1 MKLQYRNKVSKATQ
15 ILNTMAILMVI
26 FAIFNIYTSHMYIS
40 SLIKQGFDPIKQ
52 ITEVINYYLNSVT
65 QYVFYA
71 ICLAA
76 LSYIIKKVIYLEDV
90 ESINKLEKDYL
101 DKDYLDEDY
110 LDKASVV
117 VEEQYDEIDM
127 ILKELDVE

>member
-15 ILNTMAILMVI
+15 ILNTMAIVMVI

-65 QYVFYA
+65 QYVFYG

-76 LSYIIKKVIYLEDV
+76 LSYIIKKVVYLGDV
-90 ESINKLEKDYL
+90 DSINKL
-101 DKDYLDEDY
+101 DKDYLE
-110 LDKASVV
+110 KESV
-117 VEEQYDEIDM
+117 VEEEYDEIDM

>member
-1 MKLQYRNKVSKATQ
+1 MKLQERNKVSKATK
-15 ILNTMAILMVI
+15 ILNTMAIIMVI

-65 QYVFYA
+65 QYVFYG
-71 ICLAA
+71 ICLAV
-76 LSYIIKKVIYLEDV
+76 LSYIIKKVVYLGDV
-90 ESINKLEKDYL
+90 DSINKL
-101 DKDYLDEDY
+101 DKDYLE
-110 LDKASVV
+110 KASVV
-117 VEEQYDEIDM
+117 EEEYDEIDM

>member
-1 MKLQYRNKVSKATQ
+1 MKLQERNKVPKATK
-15 ILNTMAILMVI
+15 ILNTMAIIMVI

-65 QYVFYA
+65 QYVFYG
-71 ICLAA
+71 ICLAT
-76 LSYIIKKVIYLEDV
+76 LSYIIKKVVYLGDV
-90 ESINKLEKDYL
+90 DSINKL
-101 DKDYLDEDY
+101 DKDYLE
-110 LDKASVV
+110 KASVV
-117 VEEQYDEIDM
+117 EEEYDEIDM

>member
-1 MKLQYRNKVSKATQ
+1 MKLQERNKVSKATK
-15 ILNTMAILMVI
+15 ILNTMAIIMVI

-65 QYVFYA
+65 QYVFYG

-76 LSYIIKKVIYLEDV
+76 LSYIIKKVVYLGDV
-90 ESINKLEKDYL
+90 DSINKL
-101 DKDYLDEDY
+101 DKDYLE
-110 LDKASVV
+110 KESV
-117 VEEQYDEIDM
+117 VEEEYDEIDM

>member
-1 MKLQYRNKVSKATQ
+1 MKLQERNKVSKATK
-15 ILNTMAILMVI
+15 ILNTMAIIMVI

-40 SLIKQGFDPIKQ
+40 SLVKQGFDPIKQ

-65 QYVFYA
+65 QYVFYG

-76 LSYIIKKVIYLEDV
+76 LSYIIKKVVYLGDV
-90 ESINKLEKDYL
+90 DSINKL
-101 DKDYLDEDY
+101 DKDYLE
-110 LDKASVV
+110 KESV
-117 VEEQYDEIDM
+117 VEEEYDEIDM